1 MMIYLMRHGIA
12 REPDGQSFED
22 DRQRPLTTEGSD
34 KIEQIAGRL
43 KKLAVKPDLI
53 LSSPYV
59 RAEQTAS
66 ILAKEFDLQQHL
78 MFSDLLL
85 PAGTADSIVSAIV
98 ENYLADEL
106 LIVGHEPCLGLL
118 ISLLA
123 AANLDLAI
131 NIKKGGVCCLSTDDL
146 RVERRATLEWLLTP
160 KILLKG

>member
-1 MMIYLMRHGIA
+1 
-12 REPDGQSFED
+12 
-22 DRQRPLTTEGSD
+22 
-34 KIEQIAGRL
+34 
-43 KKLAVKPDLI
+43 
-53 LSSPYV
+53 
-59 RAEQTAS
+59 
-66 ILAKEFDLQQHL
+66 

-85 PAGTADSIVSAIV
+85 PAGTADSIVSTIV